1 MSFNIALS
9 GLDAT
14 NTELNTISHN
24 IANASTYGFK
34 GGRTEFAAVY
44 NGMQPGGVEVASISQ
59 NFDKNGSVTGTGR
72 AMDLAIN
79 GSGFFVTKDHMG
91 QMLYTRAGVFG
102 TDKNNFVTANNGAKL
117 QGYSVD
123 NNANLQTGSVGDI
136 KVSTS
141 SLNAKATDN
150 LDFVANFDASATAVD
165 QAVYPFDSSD
175 PNSFNSSYTTKVY
188 DSLGN
193 SHTVTQ
199 YFTKTSDNE
208 WQVNVEVDGAP
219 TTPATA
225 QTVQFNT
232 DGTLASPTG
241 SFNVA
246 FPAAGA
252 NAMSIDISLNGSTQ
266 FGAAFG
272 VSTNNPN
279 GYTSGELAGV
289 RVEDN
294 GMVYATY
301 TNGQSQLQ
309 GQVVLADFANTQGLS
324 KVSGTAWTQS
334 FSSGAP
340 IMGVPGTGTLGDL
353 TPGALEGSNVD
364 FTSELVALMTAQRN
378 YQANAKTISTNDK
391 LTQALFN
398 AV

>member
-34 GGRTEFAAVY
+34 GARTEFAAVY

-59 NFDKNGSVTGTGR
+59 NFDKNGSVSGTGR

-79 GSGFFVTKDHMG
+79 GNGFFVTKDSAG
-91 QMLYTRAGVFG
+91 QLLYTRSGVFG
-102 TDKNNFVTANNGAKL
+102 TDKDNYVIGNTGAKL

-123 NNANLQTGSVGDI
+123 GNNNLLTGATGDI
-136 KVSTS
+136 KISTS
-141 SLNAKATDN
+141 SLAAKATDKMEFIAN
-150 LDFVANFDASATAVD
+150 LDATNSIID
-165 QAVYPFDSSD
+165 QTVNPFD
-175 PNSFNSSYTTKVY
+175 PNNTDSFNSSYTTKVY
-188 DSLGN
+188 DSQGKP
-193 SHTVTQ
+193 HTVTQ
-199 YFTKTSDNE
+199 YFTKTADNAWE
-208 WQVNVEVDGAP
+208 VNVQVDGGAGAVSTVAMTFNP
-219 TTPATA
+219 DGSIAT
-225 QTVQFNT
+225 
-232 DGTLASPTG
+232 PTG
-241 SFNVA
+241 AYNVS

-252 NAMSIDISLNGSTQ
+252 NPMSIDIDLSGSTQ
-266 FGAAFG
+266 FGTGFG

-309 GQVVLADFANTQGLS
+309 GQVVLADFANPQGLS

-340 IMGVPGTGTLGDL
+340 VMGVPGSGTLGDL

-364 FTSELVALMTAQRN
+364 LTSELVNLMTAQRN

-398 AV
+398 AI

>member
-165 QAVYPFDSSD
+165 QAIYPFDSSD
-175 PNSFNSSYTTKVY
+175 PNSFNSSYTSKVY

-219 TTPATA
+219 TIPATA

-364 FTSELVALMTAQRN
+364 LTSELVALMTAQRN

>member
-34 GGRTEFAAVY
+34 GARTEFAAVY

-59 NFDKNGSVTGTGR
+59 NFDKNGSVSGTGR

-79 GSGFFVTKDHMG
+79 GNGFFVTKDSAG
-91 QMLYTRAGVFG
+91 QLLYTRSGVFG
-102 TDKNNFVTANNGAKL
+102 TDKDNYVIGNTGAKL

-123 NNANLQTGSVGDI
+123 GNNNLLTGATGDI
-136 KVSTS
+136 KISTS
-141 SLNAKATDN
+141 SLAAKATDKMEFIAN
-150 LDFVANFDASATAVD
+150 LDATNSIVD
-165 QAVYPFDSSD
+165 QTVNPFD
-175 PNSFNSSYTTKVY
+175 PNTTDSFNSSYTTKVY
-188 DSLGN
+188 DSQGKP
-193 SHTVTQ
+193 HTVTQ
-199 YFTKTSDNE
+199 YFTKTADNAWE
-208 WQVNVEVDGAP
+208 VNVQVDGGAGAVSTVAMTFNP
-219 TTPATA
+219 DGSIAT
-225 QTVQFNT
+225 
-232 DGTLASPTG
+232 PTG
-241 SFNVA
+241 AYNVS

-252 NAMSIDISLNGSTQ
+252 NPMSIDIDLSGSTQ
-266 FGAAFG
+266 FGTGFG

-309 GQVVLADFANTQGLS
+309 GQVVLADFANPQGLS

-340 IMGVPGTGTLGDL
+340 VMGVPGSGTLGDL

-364 FTSELVALMTAQRN
+364 LTSELVNLMTAQRN

-398 AV
+398 AI

>member
-14 NTELNTISHN
+14 NQELNTISHN

-34 GGRTEFAAVY
+34 GARTEFAAVY

-59 NFDKNGSVTGTGR
+59 NFDKNGSVSGTGR

-79 GSGFFVTKDHMG
+79 GNGFFVTKDSAG
-91 QMLYTRAGVFG
+91 QLLYTRSGVFG
-102 TDKNNFVTANNGAKL
+102 TDKDNYVIGNTGAKL

-123 NNANLQTGSVGDI
+123 GNNNLLTGASGDI
-136 KVSTS
+136 KISTS
-141 SLNAKATDN
+141 SLAAKATDKMAFIAN
-150 LDFVANFDASATAVD
+150 LDATNSIVD
-165 QAVYPFDSSD
+165 QTVNPFD
-175 PNSFNSSYTTKVY
+175 PNNTDSFNSSYTTKVY
-188 DSLGN
+188 DSQGKP
-193 SHTVTQ
+193 HTVTQ
-199 YFTKTSDNE
+199 YFTKTADNAWE
-208 WQVNVEVDGAP
+208 VNVQVDSG
-219 TTPATA
+219 ATA
-225 QTVQFNT
+225 VSTVAMTFNP
-232 DGTLASPTG
+232 DGSIATPSGAY
-241 SFNVA
+241 NVS

-252 NAMSIDISLNGSTQ
+252 NPMSIDIDLSGSTQ
-266 FGAAFG
+266 FGTGFG

-309 GQVVLADFANTQGLS
+309 GQVVLADFANPQGLS

-340 IMGVPGTGTLGDL
+340 VMGVPGSGTLGDL

-364 FTSELVALMTAQRN
+364 LTSELVNLMTAQRN

-398 AV
+398 AI